1 MATLTQTVTVEPCSK
16 HGQSLE
22 TQALDSKQRM
32 PPLMSLV
39 VVHYFL
45 LLSVVGIVIIIPTAS
60 EYAERL
66 GGSQLFAGLTI
77 GRFRFSAFWHQK
89 SFEGSFDR
97 LR

>member
-1 MATLTQTVTVEPCSK
+1 MATLTQAVTVEPCSK
-16 HGQSLE
+16 

-77 GRFRFSAFWHQK
+77 GTFPIMS
-89 SFEGSFDR
+89 R
-97 LR
+97 LASSVF